1 MGILE
6 GKRILITGVLTD
18 ASLAYATAELAIF
31 EGAQIVLTGA
41 GRGLSMTQRMG
52 RKLSS
57 EVEVF
62 ELDVTQPDH
71 FTALTTA
78 LTALELL
85 VAFLQAYVFAVLTCV
100 YLSDAVHG
108 AH

>member
-6 GKRILITGVLTD
+6 GKRIVITGVLTD
-18 ASLAYATAELAIF
+18 ASLAYATAELALA
-31 EGAQIVLTGA
+31 EGARIVLTGA

-62 ELDVTQPDH
+62 ELDVTQPVH
-71 FTALTTA
+71 FDQLTLALSAKWGAVDGA
-78 LTALELL
+78 LH
-85 VAFLQAYVFAVLTCV
+85 AVG
-100 YLSDAVHG
+100 YAPASDRKSTV
-108 AH
+108 